1 VRPPRVCEECFAEYT
16 PRASAQRWCGACAEV
31 ETACGYCGRCFRR
44 PRRIS
49 RAFCSRS
56 CANASNARRGADH
69 PSYNGGL
76 SLWRTQWRWV
86 IYCRDGSKVLFS
98 RAVMAAHIGRL
109 LRPDEIVHHLNG
121 DTTDDRIENL
131 LLTDRS
137 EHARL
142 HDFGSLGRRGPMGGR
157 A

>member
-1 VRPPRVCEECFAEYT
+1 MPRVCEECSTEYV
-16 PRASAQRWCGACAEV
+16 PRSRTQRWCGACAEV
-31 ETACGYCGRCFRR
+31 EAACESCGRCFRH
-44 PRRIS
+44 PRRD
-49 RAFCSRS
+49 RRTFCSRS
-56 CANASNARRGADH
+56 CANASSALRGSEH

-76 SLWRTQWRWV
+76 SLWRTQRRWV
-86 IYCRDGSKVLFS
+86 IYCRDGSQVLFS
-98 RAVMAAHIGRL
+98 RAVMAAHVGRL
-109 LRPDEIVHHLNG
+109 LRPDEIVHHRNG

-142 HDFGSLGRRGPMGGR
+142 HDFGSLGRRGPMGVR